1 MFIIFYLT
9 PHSTSLDW
17 DTYQWTGIGDE
28 GAIALADPRVIKNFQ
43 TLK

>member
-1 MFIIFYLT
+1 MFIIFYLI

-17 DTYQWTGIGDE
+17 DTYRWTGIGDE
-28 GAIALADPRVIKNFQ
+28 VVTALADPRVIKNFK